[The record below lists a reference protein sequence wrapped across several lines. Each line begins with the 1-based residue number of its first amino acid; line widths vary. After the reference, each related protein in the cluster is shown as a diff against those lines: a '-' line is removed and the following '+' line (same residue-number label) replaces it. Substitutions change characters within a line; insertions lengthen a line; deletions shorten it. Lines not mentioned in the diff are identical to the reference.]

1 MLFLF
6 VTMATSQTFEFRFQ
20 GMTVEDGATVTIPAE
35 EDEFGFGELCC
46 VTNPSENPNNGLILT
61 LLNGQSAKGSA
72 TLSIGH
78 NSLNAAVIKWCM
90 GGECSIINDKTS
102 FTKQFNVS
110 GGSVQV
116 QFDAENIRNGG
127 YLLASLKAT
136 IGLES
141 HSVNILFTN
150 GESPDIPT
158 PPNRCD
164 VNKDT
169 KVDISD
175 VVAVINSIAGT
186 NSEHDCDVNEDNKT
200 DISDI
205 VAIIN
210 HIASKKS

>member
-1 MLFLF
+1 MIKKIYLTATAMLFFF

-20 GMTVEDGATVTIPAE
+20 GEKVEDGATVTIPAE

-46 VTNPSENPNNGLILT
+46 VTNSSDNPNNGIILT
-61 LLNGQSAKGSA
+61 LRNGQSAKGSA
-72 TLSIGH
+72 TISIGH
-78 NSLNAAVIKWCM
+78 NSLDAAVLKWCM
-90 GGECSIINDKTS
+90 GGECTLFNDKTLL
-102 FTKQFNVS
+102 TKQFNVS

-116 QFDAENIRNGG
+116 QFDAENIRSGG
-127 YLLASLKAT
+127 YLLANLKAT

-141 HSVNILFTN
+141 HSINILF
-150 GESPDIPT
+150 
-158 PPNRCD
+158 
-164 VNKDT
+164 T

-175 VVAVINSIAGT
+175 VVAVINNIAGT
-186 NSEHDCDVNEDNKT
+186 NSEYDCDVNEDNKT